1 MASNQEVSASETRM
15 RALQQGAHMKAF
27 KPVMHSNHTAAQCGG
42 YPAEEANQLA
52 LLGGSG
58 LCWFTKMTCCAVVW
72 RGMLAHA
79 EMASSNLQHD
89 QLQREVKQLQALA
102 AEKDG
107 RLAEAAAEEQRLRQ
121 QLDQLHTQLQQAG
134 G

>member
-1 MASNQEVSASETRM
+1 MQQKMPTHLHSLVEVGCIHLNTQNDV
-15 RALQQGAHMKAF
+15 L
-27 KPVMHSNHTAAQCGG
+27 
-42 YPAEEANQLA
+42 
-52 LLGGSG
+52 
-58 LCWFTKMTCCAVVW
+58 CCAV
-72 RGMLAHA
+72 LCPAHA

-121 QLDQLHTQLQQAG
+121 QLDQLSTQLQQAG
-134 G
+134 GLVSAAAGQGAWGCAQGLVPMWVAGTVVVAAMIIGRR

>member
-1 MASNQEVSASETRM
+1 
-15 RALQQGAHMKAF
+15 
-27 KPVMHSNHTAAQCGG
+27 
-42 YPAEEANQLA
+42 
-52 LLGGSG
+52 
-58 LCWFTKMTCCAVVW
+58 
-72 RGMLAHA
+72 
-79 EMASSNLQHD
+79 MASSNLQHD

>member
-1 MASNQEVSASETRM
+1 V
-15 RALQQGAHMKAF
+15 LC
-27 KPVMHSNHTAAQCGG
+27 CGV
-42 YPAEEANQLA
+42 P
-52 LLGGSG
+52 
-58 LCWFTKMTCCAVVW
+58 C
-72 RGMLAHA
+72 LAHA

-121 QLDQLHTQLQQAG
+121 QLDQLSTQLQRAG
-134 G
+134 GWVSTAAGQGAWGCAQGLVHIWVAGTVVIAAMIVGRR